1 MKGSSLRKLLVFL
14 PTIVLLSS
22 CSLFQSD
29 KDKLKEAIKDYQ
41 ASLPYSTGEGMYLIR
56 VDFSEGANVI
66 VFESE
71 AEGLYS
77 LSSREKDAIR
87 KGVRDMLKFSFVGET
102 GSEMY
107 KVFDNVRPDFRFLVR
122 NADSGRILFD
132 ETFLPNEYL

>member
-1 MKGSSLRKLLVFL
+1 MKLVDFRAFL
-14 PTIVLLSS
+14 AALSAIALISS
-22 CSLFQSD
+22 CSFFQSD
-29 KDKLKEAIKDYQ
+29 KDKLKEAVKDYQ
-41 ASLPYSTGEGMYLIR
+41 ASLPYSTGEGMSLVR

-77 LSSREKDAIR
+77 LTNREKDIIR
-87 KGVRDMLKFSFVGET
+87 KGVRDMLKSSFVGDVD
-102 GSEMY
+102 SEMY
-107 KVFDNVRPDFRFLVR
+107 KIFDHVRPDLRFLIK

>member
-1 MKGSSLRKLLVFL
+1 MKLVDFRTFL
-14 PTIVLLSS
+14 AALSAIALISS
-22 CSLFQSD
+22 CSFFKSD
-29 KDKLKEAIKDYQ
+29 KDKLKEAVKDYQ
-41 ASLPYSTGEGMYLIR
+41 ASLPYSTGEGMSLVR

-77 LSSREKDAIR
+77 LTNREKDIIR
-87 KGVRDMLKFSFVGET
+87 KGVRDMLKSSFVGDVD
-102 GSEMY
+102 SEMY
-107 KVFDNVRPDFRFLVR
+107 KIFDHVRPDLRFLIK

>member
-1 MKGSSLRKLLVFL
+1 MSLV
-14 PTIVLLSS
+14 
-22 CSLFQSD
+22 
-29 KDKLKEAIKDYQ
+29 
-41 ASLPYSTGEGMYLIR
+41 R

-77 LSSREKDAIR
+77 LTNREKDIIR
-87 KGVRDMLKFSFVGET
+87 KGVRDMLKSSFVGDVD
-102 GSEMY
+102 SEMY
-107 KVFDNVRPDFRFLVR
+107 KIFDHVRPDLRFLIK